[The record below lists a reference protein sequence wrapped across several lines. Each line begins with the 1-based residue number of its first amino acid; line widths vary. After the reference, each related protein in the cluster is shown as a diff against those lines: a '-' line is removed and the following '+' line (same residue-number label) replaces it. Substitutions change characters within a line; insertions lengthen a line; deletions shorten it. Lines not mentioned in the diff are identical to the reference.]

1 MGEEKYYLAVILAQA
16 IYAGMVLLTKATF
29 NGGMNCYIF
38 TFYRQLVGTVVLVP
52 LAMVF
57 ERRNGTPLSVVTFG
71 KIFMLAFL
79 GYVTLPLNASNVA
92 LAYTTATF
100 GAAILNCLPV
110 ATFFLALLLQMEKLN
125 IRTTAGI
132 VKVAGLGACMAGI
145 VILTFYK
152 GPHLNPFFHH
162 HPFEYHHPQEE
173 HQSHLSSNKRWVIGC
188 LLSLFGTFAWSLSLV
203 LQARILKIYPERL
216 RFTTLLCLSSTGQCF
231 VFAIT
236 LERDPSEWKLG
247 WNIKLLTIVYTVS
260 KQETLHY
267 FFHSY
272 NFILLSGEET
282 AEECSNHHHHHNH
295 VHNAAVTSVTIVSE
309 GTLDI
314 DETYIST
321 YHIGQNSMKV
331 FYAVKAFLDGC
342 LQEKRQD
349 TLCASNLS
357 RETLIFVCI
366 LQVK

>member
-79 GYVTLPLNASNVA
+79 GVTLPLNASNVA

-110 ATFFLALLLQMEKLN
+110 ASFFLALLPRMEKLN

-145 VILTFYK
+145 V
-152 GPHLNPFFHH
+152 
-162 HPFEYHHPQEE
+162 
-173 HQSHLSSNKRWVIGC
+173 
-188 LLSLFGTFAWSLSLV
+188 
-203 LQARILKIYPERL
+203 ARILKIYPERL

-231 VFAIT
+231 VFAIA
-236 LERDPSEWKLG
+236 LERDPSEWKLS

-272 NFILLSGEET
+272 NFSLLSGEET
-282 AEECSNHHHHHNH
+282 AE
-295 VHNAAVTSVTIVSE
+295 
-309 GTLDI
+309 
-314 DETYIST
+314 
-321 YHIGQNSMKV
+321 V
-331 FYAVKAFLDGC
+331 F
-342 LQEKRQD
+342 
-349 TLCASNLS
+349 
-357 RETLIFVCI
+357 
-366 LQVK
+366 